1 MAEAPPAA
9 SDRLTQGYDLIRY
22 ASAIVELPPFAVI
35 ELSGE
40 DRKGWLQGQ
49 ATNDVRQLDLGA
61 STRFCICEPTGQII
75 AICEI
80 WSLKDRFI
88 LTCPLATREAVLRRV
103 ESMVVMEDVAA
114 RDLTADFEMIS
125 VQGPQATAALGEH
138 LSLPLLDA
146 AETEFDNGQALTLRS
161 DRTGS
166 GGWDVLVPSG
176 ARKAQSTLRK
186 AFGAVDLDIC
196 LVARL
201 EAGIPLHNVDYTAKT
216 LPPELGVAFEAAH
229 VDYRKG
235 CYTGQEVL
243 MRLHSRG
250 HTNRTWMGLRSDQ
263 ALLPGAIVR
272 HTGSEVGHVTSA
284 GFSPD
289 FGFIGAAILR
299 NQAAMERET
308 VDADGVQAEV
318 RRMPILRFE

>member
-1 MAEAPPAA
+1 MAEAPPAE
-9 SDRLTQGYDLIRY
+9 SDRLTQDYDLLRDS
-22 ASAIVELPPFAVI
+22 SAIVELPPLAVI

-88 LTCPLATREAVLRRV
+88 LTCPRAVAEAVLQRV
-103 ESMVVMEDVAA
+103 EAMVVMEDVSA
-114 RDLTADFEMIS
+114 RDLTAEFELIS
-125 VQGPQATAALGEH
+125 VQGPQATRALGEH

-146 AETEFDNGQALTLRS
+146 AETEFEKASILTLRS

-166 GGWDVLVPSG
+166 GGWDLLVPAN
-176 ARKAQSTLRK
+176 ARKAQAALRK
-186 AFGAVDLDIC
+186 PFTVVSLEVY

-201 EAGIPLHNVDYTAKT
+201 EAGVPLHAMDYTAKT
-216 LPPELGVAFEAAH
+216 LPPELGAAFEASH

-235 CYTGQEVL
+235 CYTGQEIL

-250 HTNRTWMGLRSDQ
+250 HTNRTWMGLRSE
-263 ALLPGAIVR
+263 APLEVGAVVR
-272 HTGSEVGHVTSA
+272 HTGNEVGTVTSA

-289 FGFIGAAILR
+289 FGYIGAAVLR
-299 NQAAMERET
+299 NQAAVDRES
-308 VDADGVQAEV
+308 VDVGGVRAEV
-318 RRMPILRFE
+318 RRMPFLRYE

>member
-9 SDRLTQGYDLIRY
+9 PDRLTQDYDLLRDS
-22 ASAIVELPPFAVI
+22 SAIVERPPLAVI

-75 AICEI
+75 GICEI

-88 LTCPLATREAVLRRV
+88 LTCQLAVREAILERI
-103 ESMVVMEDVAA
+103 ETMVVMEDVQA
-114 RDLTADFEMIS
+114 RDLTADFEFIS
-125 VQGPQATAALGEH
+125 VQGPQATRALGE
-138 LSLPLLDA
+138 LLTLPLLDA
-146 AETEFDNGQALTLRS
+146 GETEFEKATVLTLRS

-166 GGWDVLVPSG
+166 GGWDLLIPIA
-176 ARKAQSTLRK
+176 ARKAQAALRK
-186 AFGAVDLDIC
+186 AFTALSMDVY

-201 EAGIPLHNVDYTAKT
+201 EAGVPLYGADYTSKT
-216 LPPELGVAFEAAH
+216 LPPELGAAFEASH

-250 HTNRTWMGLRSDQ
+250 HTNRTWMGLRAD
-263 ALLPGAIVR
+263 APLEPGAIVR
-272 HTGSEVGHVTSA
+272 HMGKDVGNVTSA

-289 FGFIGAAILR
+289 FGYIGAAMLR
-299 NQAAMERET
+299 NQSAAERES
-308 VDADGVQAEV
+308 VDAGGIPAEV
-318 RRMPILRFE
+318 RRMPFLRVE

>member
-9 SDRLTQGYDLIRY
+9 SDRLTQDYDLLRDS
-22 ASAIVELPPFAVI
+22 SAIVELPPLAVI

-75 AICEI
+75 SICEI

-88 LTCPLATREAVLRRV
+88 LTCPRAVVDAVLQRV
-103 ESMVVMEDVAA
+103 EAMVVMEDVAA
-114 RDLTADFEMIS
+114 RDLTAEFELIS
-125 VQGPQATAALGEH
+125 VQGPQATRALGDH
-138 LSLPLLDA
+138 FSLPLLDA
-146 AETEFDNGQALTLRS
+146 AETEFEKASILTLRS

-166 GGWDVLVPSG
+166 GGWDLLIPVT
-176 ARKAQSTLRK
+176 ARKAQVAIRK
-186 AFGAVDLDIC
+186 AFTAVSLDVY

-201 EAGIPLHNVDYTAKT
+201 EAGVPLHDIDYTAKT
-216 LPPELGVAFEAAH
+216 MPPELGVAFEASH

-235 CYTGQEVL
+235 CYTGQEIL

-250 HTNRTWMGLRSDQ
+250 HTNRTWMGLR
-263 ALLPGAIVR
+263 AEAPLEVGAVVR
-272 HTGSEVGHVTSA
+272 HAGNEVGAVTSA

-289 FGFIGAAILR
+289 YGYIGAAMLR
-299 NQAAMERET
+299 NQAAVERET
-308 VDADGVQAEV
+308 VDAGGVSAEV
-318 RRMPILRFE
+318 RRMPFLRYD